1 MRHKQQLL
9 CKFTVEAFSRFP
21 FFDDF
26 SATPTSAPGV
36 DFCGQGTTYSDVLS
50 ICRLNFEQHRG
61 EYLSHDPWA
70 MAHLKLLDL
79 VSWSPWETC
88 SCVIN
93 ETSTLISRVFLN
105 HIQHSRHTVL
115 SKKVGNSSLIRIS
128 NTILLGYN
136 FQLDV
141 FSGEVL
147 KQKLNNGIKGS
158 NRHLCLTLATSDIQP
173 NAFAVVKGTNTEY
186 PSYQFAQKCSP
197 KMGKPIKTLLPHLSS
212 KRCMLSPHVSLHP
225 TWVD

>member
-1 MRHKQQLL
+1 
-9 CKFTVEAFSRFP
+9 
-21 FFDDF
+21 
-26 SATPTSAPGV
+26 
-36 DFCGQGTTYSDVLS
+36 
-50 ICRLNFEQHRG
+50 
-61 EYLSHDPWA
+61 
-70 MAHLKLLDL
+70 MALKLLDL

-105 HIQHSRHTVL
+105 HIQHSRHTL
-115 SKKVGNSSLIRIS
+115 LLKKVGFSSLIRIS

-158 NRHLCLTLATSDIQP
+158 NRHLCLTLATSDIQT
-173 NAFAVVKGTNTEY
+173 NAFVVVKGTNTEY
-186 PSYQFAQKCSP
+186 PSCQYAQKMCTKNGETHKDSP
-197 KMGKPIKTLLPHLSS
+197 TPPEQ
-212 KRCMLSPHVSLHP
+212 
-225 TWVD
+225 